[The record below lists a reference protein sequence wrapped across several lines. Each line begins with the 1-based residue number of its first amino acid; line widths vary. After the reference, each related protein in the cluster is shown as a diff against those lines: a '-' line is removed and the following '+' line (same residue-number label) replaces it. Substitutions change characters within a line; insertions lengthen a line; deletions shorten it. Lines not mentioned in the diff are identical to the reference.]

1 MAHDPF
7 SLSVLLGDPFAFS
20 TVSIAL
26 IAWIIAFAGS
36 IAADIDSQHSK
47 FPVFTWWGIVFELLV
62 ITLIFYVICA
72 NALHIYRF
80 CVIGFLATATVYTTN
95 STNNFVW
102 NGTPASG
109 AVAAGHIL
117 LSIINIIWLFYFGT
131 SEEQS
136 LHSFIDSFA
145 VSKGGSHS
153 SRQMAHGNMNNMESI
168 NMHGGNSPNR
178 NSNPFNT
185 LQSDNFHTGASASHN
200 NVGTYN
206 PTQHQQMFTSS
217 QLEGFE
223 NSSDHNRN
231 SILESKNMSYIS
243 DGNATTNGTGLD
255 NGRSTG
261 TVRDST
267 GALSTPTDY
276 PYRARAVYSYT
287 ANPADDNEISF
298 HKDEILEVSDI
309 TGKWWQARRNNGEVG
324 ICPSNY
330 VVLEQ

>member
-1 MAHDPF
+1 MAHEPF
-7 SLSVLLGDPFAFS
+7 SLSVLLGDPFAFC

-36 IAADIDSQHSK
+36 IAADVDNQQAK

-62 ITLIFYVICA
+62 ISLIFYVICT
-72 NALHIYRF
+72 NGFHLYRF
-80 CVIGFLATATVYTTN
+80 CVIGFLASATVYTTN

-145 VSKGGSHS
+145 VNKVGPQ
-153 SRQMAHGNMNNMESI
+153 SRNHMGNMEHIDLHRGAST
-168 NMHGGNSPNR
+168 NR
-178 NSNPFNT
+178 QSNPFNT
-185 LQSDNFHTGASASHN
+185 LRSDTLRQGQGSAGGYH
-200 NVGTYN
+200 
-206 PTQHQQMFTSS
+206 PQMFTSS

-223 NSSDHNRN
+223 NSSEHNRN
-231 SILESKNMSYIS
+231 SILESKNASYIS
-243 DGNATTNGTGLD
+243 DGNGGGANAQGD
-255 NGRSTG
+255 
-261 TVRDST
+261 VRDST
-267 GALSTPTDY
+267 GALSTPTEY

-298 HKDEILEVSDI
+298 NKDEILEVSDI
-309 TGKWWQARRNNGEVG
+309 TGKWWQARRANGEVG